1 MHCKVQSFSLNYLVL
16 MCIFQV
22 HGKATEGG
30 LLGEIGVLCNKP
42 QPFTFRTTKLSQVLR
57 ISRPK
62 LMDIIQENAEDG
74 EIIRINLQQVNV

>member
-1 MHCKVQSFSLNYLVL
+1 
-16 MCIFQV
+16 MCAFQV
-22 HGKATEGG
+22 CGKTTEGG

-42 QPFTFRTTKLSQVLR
+42 QTFTFRTTKLSQVLR

-74 EIIRINLQQVNV
+74 EIIRINLQQVNSI